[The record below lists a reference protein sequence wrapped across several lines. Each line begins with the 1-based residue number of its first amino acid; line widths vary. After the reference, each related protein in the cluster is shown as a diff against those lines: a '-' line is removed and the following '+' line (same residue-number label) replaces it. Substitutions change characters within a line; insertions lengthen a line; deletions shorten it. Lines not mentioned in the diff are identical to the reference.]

1 MKLSN
6 RILNLEGGGVDG
18 WAVHYRAT
26 EMRRAGVKVISLCV
40 GEPDRGVSV
49 EIADAMDASV
59 RAGNTGYSEV
69 KGIPDLRAALARRED
84 VGLDEVMVTSGGQAA
99 LFAALSACTDHGDV
113 VVTLDPQYVTYNA
126 SIRAVGGIVKQCTLS
141 PESGFQP
148 DFETLDTA
156 CKNARVLMI
165 NSPNNPTGAVYD
177 AKAMDA
183 VARVAIKHD
192 LWVISDEVYS
202 DLIFEG
208 DHISPRSLDGMKERT
223 FVIGSFS
230 KTYSMTGFR
239 IGWLLAPASAI
250 TPLQQLGNATTYGT
264 PAFIQEA
271 ALVALNAVDTDHA
284 RDLYRARRDA
294 VMDALSAYT
303 LVPSAGGMYVML
315 DVRSTGMTGLDF
327 AMALLESE
335 GIAVMPGES
344 FGVGAAGHVRIALTV
359 EVEEIKEACMK
370 IAQFLGSKS

>member
-26 EMRRAGVKVISLCV
+26 EMRCAGQKVISLCV
-40 GEPDRGVSV
+40 GEPDLGVNIK
-49 EIADAMDASV
+49 IADAMDASV
-59 RAGNTGYSEV
+59 RAGHTGYSEV
-69 KGIPDLRAALARRED
+69 KGIPDLRAALAAREGVD
-84 VGLDEVMVTSGGQAA
+84 LNEVMVTSGGQAA
-99 LFAALSACTDHGDV
+99 LFAALAACVDHGDV
-113 VVTLDPQYVTYNA
+113 VVTLDPQYVTYTA
-126 SIRAVGGIVKQCTLS
+126 SIRAVGGVVKQCILS
-141 PESGFQP
+141 PETGFQP
-148 DFETLDTA
+148 DFETLDAA

-177 AKAMDA
+177 SAAMDA
-183 VARVAIKHD
+183 IARVAIKHD

-208 DHISPRSLDGMKERT
+208 IHISPRSLDGMKERT

-239 IGWLLAPASAI
+239 IGWLLAPASAM
-250 TPLQQLGNATTYGT
+250 TPLLHLSNATTYGT

-271 ALVALNAVDTDHA
+271 ALVALTAVDTNHPKN
-284 RDLYRARRDA
+284 LYRARRDA

-303 LVPSAGGMYVML
+303 LVPSSGGMYVML
-315 DVRSTGMTGLDF
+315 DVRNTGMTGLDF

-359 EVEEIKEACMK
+359 EVDEMKEACMK